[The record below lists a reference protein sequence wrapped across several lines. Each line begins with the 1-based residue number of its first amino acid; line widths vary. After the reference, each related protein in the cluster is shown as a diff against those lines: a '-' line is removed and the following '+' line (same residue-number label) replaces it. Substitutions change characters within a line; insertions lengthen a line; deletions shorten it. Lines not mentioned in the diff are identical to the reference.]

1 MAKISDIQN
10 IIGEKARPV
19 MQVTEGATA
28 LKEEGKIIPMP
39 VKEVPDTEKPQSLRE
54 FLKTLID
61 GVDYGNLPKVKGK
74 VLFKSGALK
83 ILRFLGLKYSVTLL
97 DKTVSVQDG
106 FIGYTVKVDIVNSD
120 GEIVRESLGSA
131 NSLESKFEKAGF
143 SADNLLCG
151 MAVKRALVGM
161 VKELLIYSKIYMFFT
176 SFVFDFVLTF
186 GLCLK

>member
-28 LKEEGKIIPMP
+28 LKEDSKIIPMP
-39 VKEVPDTEKPQSLRE
+39 VKETLDTEKPQSLRE
-54 FLKTLID
+54 FLKTLVD

-83 ILRFLGLKYSVTLL
+83 ILRFLGLKYSVILL

-106 FIGYTVKVDIVNSD
+106 FIGYTVKVDIINSD
-120 GEIVRESLGSA
+120 GEIIHESMGAA
-131 NSLESKFEKAGF
+131 NSFESKFEKAGF
-143 SADNLLCG
+143 SGDNLLCA
-151 MAVKRALVGM
+151 MAVKRALVGA
-161 VKELLIYSKIYMFFT
+161 VKDVIK
-176 SFVFDFVLTF
+176 
-186 GLCLK
+186 

>member
-1 MAKISDIQN
+1 M
-10 IIGEKARPV
+10 
-19 MQVTEGATA
+19 
-28 LKEEGKIIPMP
+28 
-39 VKEVPDTEKPQSLRE
+39 
-54 FLKTLID
+54 
-61 GVDYGNLPKVKGK
+61 PKVKGK

-176 SFVFDFVLTF
+176 SFVFGFVLTF